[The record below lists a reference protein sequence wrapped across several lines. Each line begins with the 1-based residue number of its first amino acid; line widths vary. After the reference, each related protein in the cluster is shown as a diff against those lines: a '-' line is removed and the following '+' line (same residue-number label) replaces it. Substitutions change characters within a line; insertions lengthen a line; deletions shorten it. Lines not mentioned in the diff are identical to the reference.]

1 MSMITRKSQVS
12 QFDLQVILA
21 GHRRNL
27 SILQRQRKDCARKD
41 RLWMDVAIEKE
52 KKAIFEMT
60 GIRPE

>member
-27 SILQRQRKDCARKD
+27 SILQRQRVNCAPKDKS
-41 RLWMDVAIEKE
+41 WMDAAIEKE
-52 KKAIFEMT
+52 RKAIFEMT
-60 GIRPE
+60 GVRPE